1 MEAVSEAR
9 RLIDRSRRLLEK
21 MHPDDKEEA
30 IGLHE
35 SIETAIDAGD
45 PATLEK
51 AIKDLGELLFFVEG
65 Q

>member
-1 MEAVSEAR
+1 
-9 RLIDRSRRLLEK
+9 